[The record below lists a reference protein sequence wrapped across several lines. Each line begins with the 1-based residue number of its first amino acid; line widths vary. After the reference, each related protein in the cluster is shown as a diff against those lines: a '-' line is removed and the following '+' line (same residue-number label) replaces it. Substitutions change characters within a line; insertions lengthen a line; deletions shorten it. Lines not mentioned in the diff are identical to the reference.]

1 MYTLWNNNKSD
12 KKKKKRKI
20 DSGKVKLI
28 IIKVHISV
36 RNLLNFSPAITLRY
50 PFIFISLHIY
60 VYPNAR
66 TETVCTA
73 K

>member
-1 MYTLWNNNKSD
+1 M
-12 KKKKKRKI
+12 KKKKRKI
-20 DSGKVKLI
+20 DSGNVKLI
-28 IIKVHISV
+28 IVKVHISV

-50 PFIFISLHIY
+50 PFIFIALHIY
-60 VYPNAR
+60 AVYPNAR